1 MFLADVGATLGVLNV
16 PEDVIREVMT
26 MLEENAD
33 ALEER
38 KPGPI
43 NGSAFGGSSWGS
55 QLGLDAGRAQRVAS
69 KEILEMVAG
78 LRGYSQNIGKFAED
92 VTETDAANATTLAG
106 FQAATE
112 CVASPTFS
120 SPGQCTLPTDG
131 GDN

>member
-1 MFLADVGATLGVLNV
+1 MFLADVGSTLGVLNV
-16 PEDVIREVMT
+16 PEDVIRDVMT

-38 KPGPI
+38 NPNPI
-43 NGSAFGGSSWGS
+43 NGAVFGGSSWGS
-55 QLGLDAGRAQRVAS
+55 QLGLDAGRAQKVAS

-78 LRGYSQNIGKFAED
+78 LRGYSQSIEKFREE
-92 VTETDAANATTLAG
+92 VTEADASNASTMAQ

-120 SPGQCTLPTDG
+120 SPGQCTVPTDG
-131 GDN
+131 GEG